1 MHGTGLVRNSLQ
13 HASAWQRVWMGVF
26 AHQRGVNLARLLF
39 KTSLNL
45 PPPLYLFPGT
55 TRTKYHKVGASNTN
69 VYCLVVLEARNP
81 KTRCGQDN
89 ILFLKIEEYL
99 IYSIVLIYA
108 V

>member
-1 MHGTGLVRNSLQ
+1 MPVLGGGCG
-13 HASAWQRVWMGVF
+13 WDIF
-26 AHQRGVNLARLLF
+26 AHQRGVNVARLLF

-55 TRTKYHKVGASNTN
+55 TRTKYHKVGASNTD

-89 ILFLKIEEYL
+89 ILSLKNFIEEYL
-99 IYSIVLIYA
+99 VYNVVLISA